1 MIFLML
7 TLQSPVFYVSVTNT
21 DVVCQVVDVE
31 EEMRMLL
38 RETDSSRRLTEE
50 KVKKLSKA
58 FIDLQSDVC

>member
-1 MIFLML
+1 ML
-7 TLQSPVFYVSVTNT
+7 TLQSPGFDVSVTNA